1 MLEHPPTLELYRRS
15 SMDIYCTYLTVFRG
29 SKLPPFYIGSKDTKS
44 VLDGY
49 RGSVVSKE
57 YKEIFKEELDNNPDL
72 FDTKIISF
80 HSSREEAYYKE
91 RSLHSFL
98 QVHINPL
105 YINKTI
111 AYAPIGVSNKNR
123 KFTEQHK
130 KAMSESQKKRYSE
143 RGNPNLGKKNK
154 PASEE
159 RKKKISAA
167 NKGKTTR
174 KGFTLSEEHKKK
186 ISEAHKKRFIK
197 TLSPPSSQL
206 DMR

>member
-1 MLEHPPTLELYRRS
+1 MLEHPPTLELHRRS
-15 SMDIYCTYLTVFRG
+15 SMNIYCTYLTVYRG

-44 VLDGY
+44 VLEGY

-57 YKEIFKEELDNNPDL
+57 YKEIFKEELTNNPNL

-80 HSSREEAYYKE
+80 HSSREEAYHKE

-123 KFTEQHK
+123 KFTDEHK
-130 KAMSESQKKRYSE
+130 KAMSESQKKRYLE

-174 KGFTLSEEHKKK
+174 KGFTLSDEHKRK
-186 ISEAHKKRFIK
+186 ISEAHKNRSKQKSF
-197 TLSPPSSQL
+197 PP
-206 DMR
+206 

>member
-15 SMDIYCTYLTVFRG
+15 SMDIYCTYLTVYRG

-57 YKEIFKEELDNNPDL
+57 YKEIFKEELANNPNL

-80 HSSREEAYYKE
+80 HSSREEAYHKE
-91 RSLHSFL
+91 RSLHCFL

-123 KFTEQHK
+123 RFTEQHK

-186 ISEAHKKRFIK
+186 ISEAHKKRFIQID
-197 TLSPPSSQL
+197 TPPSF
-206 DMR
+206 R

>member
-1 MLEHPPTLELYRRS
+1 
-15 SMDIYCTYLTVFRG
+15 MDIYCTYLTVYRG

-44 VLDGY
+44 VLEGY

-57 YKEIFKEELDNNPDL
+57 YKEIFKEELLNNPSL

-80 HSSREEAYYKE
+80 HSSRKEAYLKE
-91 RSLHSFL
+91 RSLYSSL

-123 KFTEQHK
+123 KFSDAHK
-130 KAMSESQKKRYSE
+130 KAMSDSQKKRYQE
-143 RGNPNLGKKNK
+143 KGNPNLGRKNK

-167 NKGKTTR
+167 NKGKVTR
-174 KGFTLSEEHKKK
+174 KGFSLSEEHKKK
-186 ISEAHKKRFIK
+186 ISAAHKKRFIK
-197 TLSPPSSQL
+197 TSLQPSSRLDKQL
-206 DMR
+206 G

>member
-1 MLEHPPTLELYRRS
+1 
-15 SMDIYCTYLTVFRG
+15 MDIYCTYLTVYRG

-57 YKEIFKEELDNNPDL
+57 YGQIFKEEIANNPSL
-72 FDTKIISF
+72 FQTTIISF
-80 HSSREEAYYKE
+80 HSTREEAYLKE
-91 RSLHSFL
+91 KVLHFSL

-123 KFTEQHK
+123 KFSQAHK
-130 KAMSESQKKRYSE
+130 TAMSESQKKRYSE
-143 RGNPNLGKKNK
+143 KGNPNLGRKNK

-159 RKKKISAA
+159 RKQKISAA
-167 NKGKTTR
+167 NKGKVTR

-186 ISEAHKKRFIK
+186 ISDAHKKRFTK
-197 TLSPPSSQL
+197 TSSPPSSQL